1 MAPRDGWVIPLEVAD
16 CSSVHLA
23 ICQENIPMGTAPQ
36 HRAPSLCS
44 EPGVTPALPTSLG
57 CTEEAVGTG
66 RSQTRGQPRVI
77 LHWEPQQQAPLHTC
91 HPPLPW
97 SLEEPTLPQTL
108 TNHQGCGLEIGIEG
122 TTALPI
128 FQEDAPRPILCQRE
142 VLHILQGSRRVGSG
156 ARQGMSGLSGKGGG
170 CQRRQLYRVE
180 EEIPRPVL
188 PTPGPGA
195 QCRHR
200 LAVTSAVGTSS
211 PSWQREDEA

>member
-36 HRAPSLCS
+36 HSPLPLLGAWSDPSSAHITGVHRGGSGNGEKPNPRAAQGHSALGTTAAGPSTHM
-44 EPGVTPALPTSLG
+44 PPTPA
-57 CTEEAVGTG
+57 
-66 RSQTRGQPRVI
+66 R
-77 LHWEPQQQAPLHTC
+77 
-91 HPPLPW
+91 